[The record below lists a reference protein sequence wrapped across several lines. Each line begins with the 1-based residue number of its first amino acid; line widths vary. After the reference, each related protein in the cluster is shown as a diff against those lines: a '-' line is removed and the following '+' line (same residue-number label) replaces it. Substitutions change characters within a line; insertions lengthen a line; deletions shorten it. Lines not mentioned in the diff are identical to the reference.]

1 MEKCKIRFLI
11 NTLGGG
17 GAEKVLVELVRQL
30 DKTKYDISVLSVT
43 GGVHA
48 AELPPE
54 VQYTAIV
61 RQNGRVGAFLAKLVY
76 KLPKSLFCRLFMQ
89 HEKNDIEVAYLE
101 GFPTAAVAALQTT
114 AKKLA
119 FIHCDVSVN
128 NMMQGLYP
136 NNAECL
142 AQYAAFQKVCFV
154 SEGARKGFFK
164 SVGSLDN
171 TAVVHNVLDTAQIV
185 KRAEAPSAVHF
196 STDGMKI
203 LSIGRL
209 TYQKQ
214 YDRLLRIAGQ
224 LEKEGYRF
232 EILIAGEGEERP
244 ELERILQENAVTS
257 VKLIGFQENPYAL
270 MREADL
276 FVCSS
281 VFEGYSTVVTESAIL
296 GLPVLTTDCAGMDE
310 ILDGGKYGKIVE
322 NSENALLKGLRTL
335 LADGEEF
342 ARLQAAAKS
351 RSEMLLRRSTVEEY
365 DELFKEVTQ

>member
-1 MEKCKIRFLI
+1 MKKLLFFI
-11 NTLGGG
+11 NTLDGG
-17 GAEKVLVELVRQL
+17 GAEKVLVNLVNTIDAAQYAVDL
-30 DKTKYDISVLSVT
+30 VTVT
-43 GGVHA
+43 GGIHADKLSEKIHFRRIVHSKN
-48 AELPPE
+48 
-54 VQYTAIV
+54 Q
-61 RQNGRVGAFLAKLVY
+61 RLAKLLEKIVY
-76 KLPKSLFCRLFMQ
+76 HIPYTLFARLFLRGQ
-89 HEKNDIEVAYLE
+89 YDAEIAYLE
-101 GFPTAAVAALQTT
+101 GFPTRVIAAKNSA
-114 AKKLA
+114 AKKIA
-119 FIHCDVSVN
+119 FVHCDVSV
-128 NMMQGLYP
+128 QPVLQPFYKTEQ
-136 NNAECL
+136 ACL
-142 AQYAAFQKVCFV
+142 AEYRQFDKVCFV

-185 KRAEAPSAVHF
+185 QRAEAPSAVHF

-244 ELERILQENAVTS
+244 ALERLLQENAVTS

-310 ILDGGKYGKIVE
+310 ILDNGKYGRIVE

-342 ARLQAAAKS
+342 ARLQAAAES
-351 RSEMLLRRSTVEEY
+351 RSKMLLRRSTVEEY